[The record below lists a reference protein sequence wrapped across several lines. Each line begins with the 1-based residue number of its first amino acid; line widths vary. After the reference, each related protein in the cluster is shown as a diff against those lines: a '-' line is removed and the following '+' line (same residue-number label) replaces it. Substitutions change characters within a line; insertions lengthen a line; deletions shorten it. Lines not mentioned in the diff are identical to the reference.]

1 MGIFG
6 DDKTAEIEAL
16 QARIAKSD
24 ARSKALAAELAQE
37 RAKTAALQAEIEAGK
52 AQLEQVKAAMVRTR
66 QRQKASVE
74 RANRFKAKLS
84 TGLSTGVNGAVNVDS
99 FECQQ
104 PVK

>member
-6 DDKTAEIEAL
+6 DDKTAKIEAL
-16 QARIAKSD
+16 QGQIAKSEE
-24 ARSKALAAELAQE
+24 KAKGLAAELARE

-52 AQLEQVKAAMVRTR
+52 AQLDQAKAAMVRTR

-84 TGLSTGVNGAVNVDS
+84 TGLSSDVNGPVNT
-99 FECQQ
+99 
-104 PVK
+104 